1 MNQTECK
8 NEAYRFQ
15 AIGKREV
22 VGQFDGGHIS
32 SDAGVV
38 LLGELEK
45 RRRIIERLADC
56 FIDHRDQRYCEH
68 SVQELLK
75 QRIFAIALGYEDLI
89 DHDELRVD
97 PLLAAVIGKQE
108 PTGEARRRLQDKG
121 KPLAGKSTLNRME
134 LRQDNPEE
142 DGRYK
147 KIAVS
152 EEALARLLVDVFLEG
167 YQEAPER
174 VILDLDSTDD
184 LIHGHQEGRFFHAYY
199 GDYCYLPLYIFCG
212 DFLLCARLREANH
225 GDTPGVVEE
234 LGPMISQIRQRWP
247 GVRIVLRAD
256 SAFGMEVIMSWCE
269 QNGVDFIFG
278 KAKNKRLEAEITQE
292 MEQARQEYESTGKP
306 ARVFKDFTYQTL
318 NSWSRERRV
327 VGKAEYLDKGSNPRF
342 VVTSLSKQEVDAQT
356 LYEKEYCARGEMEN
370 RIKEQQLHLFADRT
384 STGRMKSNQLRL
396 WFSSMAY
403 VMMNELR
410 RVGLRGTQ
418 LKNAQ
423 CNTIRLKLFKIG
435 ALIRV
440 TVRRVLVSFSSAY
453 PYQRVFKQI
462 YKNLVAQEA
471 LRC

>member
-1 MNQTECK
+1 MKQTECK
-8 NEAYRFQ
+8 KEAYRFQ
-15 AIGKREV
+15 AVGKREV
-22 VGQFDGGHIS
+22 VGEFDGGHIS

-38 LLGELEK
+38 LLGEVEQ
-45 RRRIIERLADC
+45 RRRIIKRLGEC
-56 FIDHRDQRYCEH
+56 FIDYRDQRYCEH
-68 SVQELLK
+68 SVEELLK
-75 QRIFAIALGYEDLI
+75 QRIYGIALGYEDLI

-97 PLLAAVIGKQE
+97 PLLATTIGKQE
-108 PTGEARRRLQDKG
+108 PTGEDRRRQQDKG
-121 KPLAGKSTLNRME
+121 KPMAGKSTLNRME
-134 LRQDNPEE
+134 LRRDNPEE

-147 KIAVS
+147 KIAVN
-152 EEALARLLVDVFLEG
+152 EEAVKRLLVEVLLEG
-167 YQEAPER
+167 YEQAPEQ

-234 LGPMISQIRQRWP
+234 LGPIVSQMRQRWP
-247 GVRIVLRAD
+247 GVRIVLRGD
-256 SAFGMEVIMSWCE
+256 SAFGMDAIMSWCE
-269 QNGVDFIFG
+269 QNGVHFIFG

-292 MEQARQEYESTGKP
+292 MEQARQEYEKTGKP
-306 ARVFKDFTYQTL
+306 ARLFKDFTYQTL
-318 NSWSRERRV
+318 DSWSRERRV
-327 VGKAEYLDKGSNPRF
+327 IGKAEYLEKGPNPRF

-370 RIKEQQLHLFADRT
+370 RIKEQQLYLFADRT

-410 RVGLRGTQ
+410 RLGLPDTE

-423 CNTIRLKLFKIG
+423 CNTIRLKLLKIG
-435 ALIRV
+435 ALVRV

-462 YKNLVAQEA
+462 YNNLAAYEP